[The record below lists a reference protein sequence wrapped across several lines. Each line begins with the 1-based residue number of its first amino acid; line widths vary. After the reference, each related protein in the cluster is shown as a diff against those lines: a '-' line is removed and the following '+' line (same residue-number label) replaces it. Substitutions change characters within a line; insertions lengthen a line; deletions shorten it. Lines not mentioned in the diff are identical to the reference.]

1 MPGVTSPSGRQK
13 TGPELLVAIPDLNGG
28 GAERVVLNL
37 VNHLSQQG
45 RAVSV
50 AVFMRSGPL
59 WDRLDPRV
67 HVTNLATTNLRRSLL
82 PLAAEI
88 RRVQPRV
95 VLSTLGY
102 VNLAVLALRRLF
114 PRNTRVWI
122 REANLPSISLAN
134 NRAPQLMRLGYRL
147 LYPNADLL
155 ICSSQRMA
163 DELAR
168 DFAVPAAT
176 IRILPNPVDEA
187 EIRRLAVVRPNRETR
202 GRLFVAAGRLTH
214 QKGFDR
220 LLRLMAEMPDTD
232 SMLTILGDGP
242 QRNELVAL
250 VRDLGMTGRVTFEG
264 FVKNPWG
271 HFAVADAFLLP
282 SRWEGMPNAVLE
294 ALAVG
299 TPVIATPESGGIA
312 ELAAKS
318 APAAVTVA
326 RFGEPFVAAMAAV
339 RPKPEGPLGASLLP
353 AEFGIESVAA
363 TFDSWLADH
372 A

>member
-1 MPGVTSPSGRQK
+1 M
-13 TGPELLVAIPDLNGG
+13 
-28 GAERVVLNL
+28 LNL
-37 VNHLSQQG
+37 VNHLAQQG

-50 AVFMRSGPL
+50 TAFTQGGPL
-59 WDRLDPRV
+59 WDRLDPRAR
-67 HVTNLATTNLRRSLL
+67 VTNLATTSLRRSLL
-82 PLAAEI
+82 PLLAEV
-88 RRVQPRV
+88 RRVRPRV
-95 VLSTLGY
+95 VFSTLGY
-102 VNLAVLALRRLF
+102 VNLAVLALRLFF

-134 NRAPQLMRLGYRL
+134 NRAPRMMRLGYRR
-147 LYPNADLL
+147 LYPRADLL

-163 DELAR
+163 DELTR
-168 DFAVPAAT
+168 DFAVPPAA

-187 EIRRLAVVRPNRETR
+187 EIRRLAATRPNRETG

-220 LLRLMAEMPDTD
+220 LLRLMAEMPDAD
-232 SMLTILGDGP
+232 SRLTILGDGP
-242 QRNELVAL
+242 QRDELVGLA
-250 VRDLGMTGRVTFEG
+250 RDLGMTGRVMFEG

-271 HFAVADAFLLP
+271 HFAIADALLLP

-318 APAAVTVA
+318 VPAAVTVA
-326 RFGEPFVAAMAAV
+326 GFGAPFAAAMAAV
-339 RPKPEGPLGASLLP
+339 RPKPEGPLVASLLP

-363 TFDSWLADH
+363 TFDSWLAEH